1 MDEMVLINKVR
12 EECDDFAFG
21 EIVKEYARMVES
33 IISSYNSEFGDYKLN
48 RDDLRQEAYI
58 ALFDA
63 CKSYK
68 IGMDTKF
75 STFAYTCI
83 KRRVHRFY
91 SRYVRCYLK
100 ESTSLDSFETRDP
113 GFLYYDSC
121 VNENAYNKERENRIE
136 TLKLLMD
143 SLNYEDRTIVDMRMN
158 NYSYEEI
165 SNKLNINRKR
175 VDNRLN
181 KIKKKYA
188 NGSLPGTYKQYN

>member
-121 VNENAYNKERENRIE
+121 VNENVYNKEKENRIE

>member
-1 MDEMVLINKVR
+1 MVLINKVR

>member
-1 MDEMVLINKVR
+1 MVLINKVR

-68 IGMDTKF
+68 VGMDTKF

>member
-12 EECDDFAFG
+12 EERDDFAFG

-68 IGMDTKF
+68 VGMDTKF

-121 VNENAYNKERENRIE
+121 VNENAYNKEKENRIE

-188 NGSLPGTYKQYN
+188 NGSLPSTYKQYN